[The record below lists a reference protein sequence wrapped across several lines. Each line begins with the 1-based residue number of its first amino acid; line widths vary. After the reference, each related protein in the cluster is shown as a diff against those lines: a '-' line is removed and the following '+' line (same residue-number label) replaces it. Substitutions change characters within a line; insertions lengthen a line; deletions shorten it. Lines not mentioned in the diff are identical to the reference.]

1 MLTPSWESS
10 VGALAALLNSSAG
23 MNIRVAD
30 LYTVTLL
37 GGQVLRYTSND
48 VALTAGANTWQIGPV
63 LKRSK
68 TKLTVGI
75 TVDQLNVQLSAA
87 PTVTV
92 NGVPMMQFI
101 TRGGLANARLLVERL
116 YADAAGVAKGIL
128 PVFTGRIADIDGG
141 RHEKSINVKSDTE
154 LLDVM
159 VPRDVYQAGCKNTL
173 YDGNCGLAR
182 AGLTV
187 TGSATGASDAT
198 RTSFAHALAQTAGY
212 FTLGVVTFTS
222 GLNIGIARTV
232 RSHTAGAIVTVQPWP
247 FAVASADA
255 FTITPGCDKL
265 QGTCSSKF
273 SNLVRFRGEPYIPA
287 PETVIAA

>member
-10 VGALAALLNSSAG
+10 VGALATLLNSAAG

-30 LYTVTLL
+30 LYTFTLL

-48 VALTAGANTWQIGPV
+48 VALTAGANTWQLGPI

-68 TKLTVGI
+68 TKLSVGI
-75 TVDQLNVQLSAA
+75 TVDQLKVQLSAA

-101 TRGGLANARLLVERL
+101 TRGGLANARLQVDRL
-116 YADAAGVAKGIL
+116 FADAAGVAKGIL
-128 PVFTGRIADIDGG
+128 PVFTGRIADINGG
-141 RHEKSINVKSDTE
+141 RHEKNINVKSDTE

-173 YDGNCGLAR
+173 FDGNCGLAR

-187 TGSATGASDAT
+187 TSSAAGASDAT
-198 RTSFAHALAQTAGY
+198 RTSFPHLLPQTPGY
-212 FTLGVVTFTS
+212 FSLGVVTFTA
-222 GLNIGIARTV
+222 GPNNGIARTV
-232 RSHTAGAIVTVQPWP
+232 RSHTGGTIVTVQPWP
-247 FAVASADA
+247 FAVVSADA
-255 FTITPGCDKL
+255 FKIEPGCDKL
-265 QGTCSSKF
+265 QGTCGTKF
-273 SNLVRFRGEPYIPA
+273 GNLVRFRGEPYVPA
-287 PETVIAA
+287 PETVVSA